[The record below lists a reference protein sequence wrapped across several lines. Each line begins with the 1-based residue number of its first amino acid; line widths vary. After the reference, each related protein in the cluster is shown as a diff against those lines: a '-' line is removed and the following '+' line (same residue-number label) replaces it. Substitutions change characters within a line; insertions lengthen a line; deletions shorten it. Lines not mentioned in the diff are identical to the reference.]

1 MADASLPVY
10 SGAEKRR
17 FARLFKQFVV
27 RIQIQGAF
35 SKDWDMVLIENIS
48 KGGLFF
54 RTPTELKPGMV
65 LNFKINIALNKHVIS
80 CVGRVVR
87 VRPVGNPVLYEA
99 GVSFTEIN
107 ESDAALI
114 NSTVEEFLAKNPDAK
129 YRA

>member
-1 MADASLPVY
+1 MAEESLPVY

-35 SKDWDMVLIENIS
+35 SKGWDMVLIENIS

-65 LNFKINIALNKHVIS
+65 LNFKINIALNKHAIS
-80 CVGRVVR
+80 CVGRVVH
-87 VRPVGNPVLYEA
+87 VRPVGDPVLYEA
-99 GVSFTEIN
+99 GVSFTEID
-107 ESDAALI
+107 ESDAVLI